1 MFNVED
7 LENTGESK
15 VSHKPE
21 IIMGNIL
28 AFLSLAHHCL
38 IQHTYMYIFT
48 EMLSNHSYCSVICF
62 SIKICYKDFA
72 MIINVL
78 CKHHSNSCLIF
89 LQAVLKHYFLYCENP
104 SLLFACLLLFSFIVL
119 SCLLFSFPSIP
130 FLFINS
136 LSLPSY
142 PPPHKLLCSGNVIIS
157 ATTDLILNKI

>member
-28 AFLSLAHHCL
+28 AFLSLGHHCL

-48 EMLSNHSYCSVICF
+48 EMLSNPSYCSVICF
-62 SIKICYKDFA
+62 SIKICYKHFA
-72 MIINVL
+72 MIMNVL
-78 CKHHSNSCLIF
+78 CKHHYNSCLIF
-89 LQAVLKHYFLYCENP
+89 LQAVVKHYFLYCQNP
-104 SLLFACLLLFSFIVL
+104 SLFFACFLFL

-130 FLFINS
+130 FLFINF

-142 PPPHKLLCSGNVIIS
+142 PPPHKFLCSGNVINS